1 MYGFRGDPDSGAVAY
16 RVVASRRGDRGRE
29 VSSSTRT
36 PQSPPTRLARAQAE
50 GRIRSWSHGHAPR
63 WGDGDLDAGV
73 AIRAASP
80 GGTSASP
87 SRPDRRLLRIE
98 VTDTRGDDLPC
109 HRPMSPDTES
119 GRGLLLVEALAD
131 RWGVELGPA
140 PRKTVW
146 VELDL
151 APHAPKPEDVCS
163 GGLGALPKGPR
174 GGKKPHQASPSR
186 PRRPL
191 TRASEHHQLG
201 WLGDRLAALR
211 SARHNTTADMR
222 RPPPGR
228 QSQCE
233 GLTTEEE
240 SPS

>member
-16 RVVASRRGDRGRE
+16 RVVASRRGGRGRE

-140 PRKTVW
+140 PEKPYGSNSTWHRTHRSLRTCAPVG
-146 VELDL
+146 L
-151 APHAPKPEDVCS
+151 ALFPKDHEAERNLTKPHPPAHGARSLARVNITNS
-163 GGLGALPKGPR
+163 AGLGTGWLLYAQRDTTQPQTCDGPR
-174 GGKKPHQASPSR
+174 RDGNP
-186 PRRPL
+186 
-191 TRASEHHQLG
+191 
-201 WLGDRLAALR
+201 
-211 SARHNTTADMR
+211 SARA
-222 RPPPGR
+222 
-228 QSQCE
+228 
-233 GLTTEEE
+233 
-240 SPS
+240 